1 MKKTLYI
8 ILIGLLITA
17 FASYQNFAQPKKERM
32 QFKERV
38 MEKLDLTDQQEEQ
51 IETLRLKHQKEMI
64 DLKAD
69 LKKQELTLK
78 ELKSK
83 KNFTRNDF
91 LNTVKKISEAKNNIA
106 LAQANHK
113 MDVYELL
120 TDEQKDKWLK
130 FGDRMHHRMKLMKHR
145 MMDPGMMH
153 PDEDE

>member
-1 MKKTLYI
+1 
-8 ILIGLLITA
+8 
-17 FASYQNFAQPKKERM
+17 
-32 QFKERV
+32 
-38 MEKLDLTDQQEEQ
+38 
-51 IETLRLKHQKEMI
+51 
-64 DLKAD
+64 
-69 LKKQELTLK
+69 
-78 ELKSK
+78 
-83 KNFTRNDF
+83 
-91 LNTVKKISEAKNNIA
+91 VKKISEAKNNIA